1 MIQRFIE
8 LGEGY
13 SDLYE
18 LIELSTANQYRVVQ
32 LIAFHSVVKGEKRT
46 SVAVAMLPA
55 SEGNFQAIYIC
66 REGIP
71 DPRIKMNKRY
81 QLFKDLAERLEK
93 NIIELEVKPSNVF
106 AENDLFYQYLIGIL
120 RINRL
125 ISPMQ

>member
-1 MIQRFIE
+1 
-8 LGEGY
+8 
-13 SDLYE
+13 
-18 LIELSTANQYRVVQ
+18 
-32 LIAFHSVVKGEKRT
+32 
-46 SVAVAMLPA
+46 
-55 SEGNFQAIYIC
+55 
-66 REGIP
+66 
-71 DPRIKMNKRY
+71 MNKRY

>member
-32 LIAFHSVVKGEKRT
+32 LIAFHSVVEGEKRT

-66 REGIP
+66 RRAFPTLGL
-71 DPRIKMNKRY
+71 K
-81 QLFKDLAERLEK
+81 
-93 NIIELEVKPSNVF
+93 
-106 AENDLFYQYLIGIL
+106 
-120 RINRL
+120 
-125 ISPMQ
+125 